1 MLKQKLKLIT
11 SRSSRLTSS
20 FLFGIGFSLL
30 FSKFPNTPFPWY
42 RKVKKSNGSIGHS
55 FYLDQSRLHS
65 GQDFF
70 EQEFSVFHHK
80 KFSHLLENNF
90 QAVEGW
96 REI

>member
-1 MLKQKLKLIT
+1 MYVKAEIKINNIKVFKT
-11 SRSSRLTSS
+11 NTSS

-65 GQDFF
+65 GQEFF
-70 EQEFSVFHHK
+70 
-80 KFSHLLENNF
+80 
-90 QAVEGW
+90 
-96 REI
+96 